1 MWEIFSSKT
10 LDTKKK
16 VIRLSGLLDN
26 WMIGIFNL
34 NTLEEISK
42 PWTLD
47 IEMQDIAHTVY
58 W

>member
-1 MWEIFSSKT
+1 
-10 LDTKKK
+10 
-16 VIRLSGLLDN
+16 
-26 WMIGIFNL
+26 MIHLCGIFNL

-58 W
+58 